1 MTRASIVRAQVVGRP
16 EPPFDRLFDF
26 LTHEIVSHGA
36 LARVRFPVSW
46 SERDRL
52 AGLVAAKR
60 MPLPTDLAEALLD
73 YHQRLGASH
82 ASKAALERL
91 IRGEAVCSVAGQQ
104 PAPLGGPL
112 YALHKTAAAVGIA
125 RRVATRSGVPCVPL
139 FWTHVDDSDFDEI
152 RSIAAADATLALRD
166 LTLPDHAHRAG
177 SLVGNI
183 AIEPLQVLGE
193 EALARWLGL
202 PGHAEVARLWQG
214 CLAAARDLGE
224 LHSALMLRLF
234 AEQGLVVVD
243 PRLPAFRAAARS
255 VIDRYLLRAEECS
268 QAVRQAGAELEPAL
282 GRRPL
287 ADASLESLV
296 FALEDGT
303 RRKVAVAEARA
314 RGPGVLLSPGVALR
328 PVVQDGVLPTVAM
341 ACGPGELAYL
351 AQLKEAYQ
359 ILDVRPA
366 CPVPRF
372 GATWVPPAAVQL
384 LVQSGVDPW
393 ELVATTDTVLRREAE
408 RLLPRGVRAELERIR
423 ADALTGLERFST
435 LSARLDASLPQL
447 VESAR
452 GKIDYQFARLAEGLV
467 GKSRHRLE
475 REHPEWPR
483 LRYYLLPGDKLQ
495 ERRLASLEPVAYR
508 GVALVA
514 ELCDLAESHAEGLE
528 HGAHSHYLL
537 EL

>member
-1 MTRASIVRAQVVGRP
+1 MRAQVVGRP

-26 LTHEIVSHGA
+26 LTHEVVSHGA
-36 LARVRFPVSW
+36 LARARFPVSW
-46 SERDRL
+46 SDREGLSAL
-52 AGLVAAKR
+52 AAAKR
-60 MPLPTDLAEALLD
+60 AALPAELAGALRE

-82 ASKAALERL
+82 ASLTALDRL
-91 IRGEAVCSVAGQQ
+91 VRGEAVCAAAGQQ

-125 RRVATRSGVPCVPL
+125 RRVTARTHVSCVPL

-152 RSIAAADATLALRD
+152 RSIAMADATLALHE
-166 LTLPDHAHRAG
+166 LALPDHAHPAG
-177 SLVGNI
+177 GLVGNVP
-183 AIEPLQVLGE
+183 IEPLRALGE
-193 EALARWLGL
+193 EALARWSGL
-202 PGHAEVARLWQG
+202 RGQAEVARLWRG
-214 CLAAARDLGE
+214 CLAVARDLGE

-234 AEQGLVVVD
+234 ADQGLVVVD
-243 PRLPAFRAAARS
+243 PRLPAFRAAARGP
-255 VIDRYLLRAEECS
+255 IERYLSRAEECS
-268 QAVRQAGAELEPAL
+268 RAARQAGAALEPSL

-296 FALEDGT
+296 FALEDGA
-303 RRKVAVAEARA
+303 RRKVPVAEARA
-314 RGPGVLLSPGVALR
+314 LGPAAVLTPGVALR
-328 PVVQDGVLPTVAM
+328 PVVQDGVFPTVAM

-351 AQLKEAYQ
+351 AQLREVYR
-359 ILDVRPA
+359 ILEVRPA

-372 GATWVPPAAVQL
+372 GATWMPPAAVRL
-384 LVQSGVDPW
+384 LEESGAEPW
-393 ELVATTDTVLRREAE
+393 ELVATTDAVLRREAD
-408 RLLPRGVRAELERIR
+408 RLVPREVRVELERMR
-423 ADALTGLERFST
+423 AEALAGLERFST
-435 LSARLDASLPQL
+435 LSARLDASLPQM

-495 ERRLASLEPVAYR
+495 ERRLASLEPAVYR
-508 GVALVA
+508 GVGLAG
-514 ELCDLAESHAEGLE
+514 ELCDLAEAHSEGLE
-528 HGAHSHYLL
+528 HGAHSHHLL